1 MDIWKELV
9 ELEERIKE
17 EATEK
22 RMESPLVSKD

>member
-9 ELEERIKE
+9 ELGKRIKE

-22 RMESPLVSKD
+22 RMENVVSKD